1 MLSFT
6 VGCET
11 HEQDKLYINMNTY
24 VYIRICVSNQSDG
37 IRETLPGTLIFIQE
51 TQDSVCSDGPSQ
63 H

>member
-1 MLSFT
+1 MKNGDRKHSSIAILKHKPRS
-6 VGCET
+6 C
-11 HEQDKLYINMNTY
+11 KNTAY
-24 VYIRICVSNQSDG
+24 CVSNQSDG

>member
-1 MLSFT
+1 MYACIYVHMILST
-6 VGCET
+6 MI
-11 HEQDKLYINMNTY
+11 YI
-24 VYIRICVSNQSDG
+24 YIYIFVSNQSDG